1 MTTSAASDHNVW
13 PGISYDDAHA
23 ARRWLAALGFEEDVV
38 VTGDRP
44 GEIQHSEMRWP
55 EGGRVM
61 VSSRGKAD
69 ATFTGAAGGSTVYVV
84 CDDPDAVFERA
95 GALGAR
101 VLRPLED
108 TDYGSRGFSIADDEG
123 NAWSFGTYAGETS
136 G

>member
-1 MTTSAASDHNVW
+1 MTTTPTDHNVW

-23 ARRWLAALGFEEDVV
+23 ARRWLSALGFEEGVV
-38 VTGDRP
+38 VAGDQP
-44 GEIQHSEMRWP
+44 GEIHHSEMRWP

-69 ATFTGAAGGSTVYVV
+69 ATFAGTAGKSTVYVV

-95 GALGAR
+95 TALGAH

-108 TDYGSRGFSIADDEG
+108 ADYGSRGFSVADDEG
-123 NAWSFGTYAGETS
+123 NPWSFGTYAGETS